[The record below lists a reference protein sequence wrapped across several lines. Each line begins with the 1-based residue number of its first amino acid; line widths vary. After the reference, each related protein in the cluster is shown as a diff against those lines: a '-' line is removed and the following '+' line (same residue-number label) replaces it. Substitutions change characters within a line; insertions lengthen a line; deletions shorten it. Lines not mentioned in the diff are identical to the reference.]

1 MRLNHV
7 FLDKTAQINL
17 KAYCFFVRS
26 LIIPITTIIVV
37 IITTLATKVVVIG
50 KGFYTSKLLKS
61 FDNRFMFYYKKSFN
75 SNEFLFL

>member
-1 MRLNHV
+1 
-7 FLDKTAQINL
+7 
-17 KAYCFFVRS
+17 
-26 LIIPITTIIVV
+26 VV
-37 IITTLATKVVVIG
+37 IITTLATKVVVID